1 MATGTLVFGFQTQIK
16 NVLDPTANTDA
27 ATKEYVDSK
36 TGSGATLGASGA
48 DTDIQFNQSGNISAN
63 NNLTYDYAN
72 SILTVI
78 GNLVSSNA
86 NLGNAVTA
94 NFYIGDGGLLSNI
107 KSHGGFANTVANS
120 AQPNITSVG
129 NLLNLQIG
137 NTSTGTVI
145 FDGTGDANLTG
156 NLNANGNIIANNAN
170 FVTLLVG
177 NTSSNVY
184 IDNAGDIN
192 AAGNITV
199 GTGTGGTITGA
210 NSIIANYFVG
220 DGSLLTNL
228 PLVND
233 ANFSN
238 YAGNV
243 TVSSQPNITSLGTLT
258 SLTVAN
264 SGTGN
269 IISDNANLGNLVTA
283 NYFSG
288 NGSLL
293 SSITGGNVTGQ
304 VSNALVAGTVYTNAQ
319 PNITSVGNLT
329 SLTVAGNTS
338 LGPIANVNITG
349 GSSGQYLQTDGTGN
363 LTWAT
368 VSTSTLENGN
378 SNISITDNG
387 NISFSVDGTTD
398 SVVFATDGSI
408 TLLNGNINGA
418 NVINATT
425 VVLGDIVSGSN
436 SVSISSTT
444 ETLIDQFPKSSFRTA
459 KYIVS
464 ARNDD
469 GYEAMEVLLIHDD
482 MISFITTYGDISTG
496 IVEDIITISS
506 NIVSGNICLYAQG
519 SNSNTYVKL
528 ISTYVTD

>member
-36 TGSGATLGASGA
+36 TGSGATLGASGS

-107 KSHGGFANTVANS
+107 KSDGGFANTVAYS

-129 NLLNLQIG
+129 NLVNLQIG
-137 NTSTGTVI
+137 NSSTGTVI

-210 NSIIANYFVG
+210 NSIIANFFIG
-220 DGSLLTNL
+220 NGSNLSNISIGNLTGTTLPSTIIYSNL
-228 PLVND
+228 T
-233 ANFSN
+233 
-238 YAGNV
+238 
-243 TVSSQPNITSLGTLT
+243 TVGTLT
-258 SLTVAN
+258 SLVV
-264 SGTGN
+264 TGN
-269 IISDNANLGNLVTA
+269 LSSGNANLGNLVTA
-283 NYFSG
+283 NYFTG

-293 SSITGGNVTGQ
+293 SHLTGSNIVGQ
-304 VSNALVAGTVYTNAQ
+304 VANANIAGQVYTNAQ

-368 VSTSTLENGN
+368 VSTSTLKNGN

-425 VVLGDIVSGSN
+425 VVLGDIVSGSD

-469 GYEAMEVLLIHDD
+469 GYEAMEVLLIHDN